1 MLPLKLLKK
10 QPLAL
15 VQCLKRSNS
24 LKDLQQCVPAAIE
37 ASCHE
42 AHDDHGTIGVATSY
56 WKQHHQ
62 HEGVLQPA
70 ESIEH
75 IIAHVIGKED
85 CRERCVDDIQLEK
98 LQLLCDNRLK
108 KAPLEYI
115 TGEGDESRDVKS
127 IRLSQTIFIPESQTE
142 VLVDL
147 LLKHI
152 AQSCS
157 SVCGVLEIGCGVGA
171 VSLSLAKS
179 CDCGIKV
186 VAIDTNLVACELTRH
201 NAQKLGIDP
210 TKLAVLHAT
219 LQDDGVIEVQQN
231 LPDDDESTIDFESE
245 QFDFIVS
252 NPPCTPYSQLA
263 DWRKENKNIRDAGE
277 DGLRVVR
284 AILLNASTHLKVH
297 GVLLLEIFAAQTKL
311 VESIIEENYASQ
323 FKLNHVYVDLKS
335 DKEILEIINR
345 PQ

>member
-1 MLPLKLLKK
+1 M
-10 QPLAL
+10 
-15 VQCLKRSNS
+15 
-24 LKDLQQCVPAAIE
+24 
-37 ASCHE
+37 
-42 AHDDHGTIGVATSY
+42 
-56 WKQHHQ
+56 
-62 HEGVLQPA
+62 
-70 ESIEH
+70 
-75 IIAHVIGKED
+75 
-85 CRERCVDDIQLEK
+85 EK
-98 LQLLCDNRLK
+98 LQVLCDNRLK

-142 VLVDL
+142 
-147 LLKHI
+147 
-152 AQSCS
+152 
-157 SVCGVLEIGCGVGA
+157 
-171 VSLSLAKS
+171 
-179 CDCGIKV
+179 IKV

-231 LPDDDESTIDFESE
+231 LPGDDESTIDFESE

-345 PQ
+345 PE